1 MIRKGI
7 YKKEVIKM
15 TNEHREILQ
24 RINSYSENVLG
35 EIDPQKVQV
44 SMQLEKLKPIME
56 EIAKE
61 KNMSLEDM
69 FILYMDLQTEASCE
83 SQRKLKDTLQDLN
96 HGDGMPMLF
105 R

>member
-1 MIRKGI
+1 
-7 YKKEVIKM
+7 
-15 TNEHREILQ
+15 
-24 RINSYSENVLG
+24 
-35 EIDPQKVQV
+35 
-44 SMQLEKLKPIME
+44 MQLEKLKPIME

-83 SQRKLKDTLQDLN
+83 SQRKLKDTLHDLN
-96 HGDGMPMLF
+96 NGDGMPMLF

>member
-1 MIRKGI
+1 
-7 YKKEVIKM
+7 M

-56 EIAKE
+56 EISKE